1 MTSVP
6 LDRFSFTRQDGLG
19 WYAATDAAERGFCR
33 QCGSFLLWK
42 PRGEERMSI
51 SGGAFDGS
59 TGEHTAR
66 HIFCADKGDYYE
78 IGDGVEQVA
87 QW

>member
-1 MTSVP
+1 
-6 LDRFSFTRQDGLG
+6 
-19 WYAATDAAERGFCR
+19 
-33 QCGSFLLWK
+33 
-42 PRGEERMSI
+42 MSI

-59 TGEHTAR
+59 TGERTAR
-66 HIFCADKGDYYE
+66 HIFCANKGDHYE